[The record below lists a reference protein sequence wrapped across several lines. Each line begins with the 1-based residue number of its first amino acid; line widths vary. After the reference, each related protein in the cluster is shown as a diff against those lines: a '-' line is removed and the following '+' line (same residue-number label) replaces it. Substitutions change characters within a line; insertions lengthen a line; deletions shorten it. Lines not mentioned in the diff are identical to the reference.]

1 MTNLQPGSPPSLA
14 FRAQPAQL
22 IAPSRRCQRSRV
34 DADSLVVAILLGAVL
49 VAAWPALVA
58 LRGPQPLQLPVVV
71 AHVCGMLAGYG
82 VLVLLLLMSR
92 TPALERG
99 VGADVLARW
108 HGYGG
113 RMVIS
118 LILLHA
124 WAAVVE
130 WAHSRG
136 EGTLLALWHVLR
148 IPQLM
153 SATVGTLLLLAVAF
167 ASVRAARR

>member
-14 FRAQPAQL
+14 FRAQPARL

-118 LILLHA
+118 LILVHA
-124 WAAVVE
+124 WAAVLV
-130 WAHSRG
+130 WAQSRQG
-136 EGTLLALWHVLR
+136 GMLVAPWGGLR
-148 IPQLM
+148 VAGVVA
-153 SATVGTLLLLAVAF
+153 ATGGPPLPPAGGG
-167 ASVRAARR
+167 